1 MAEIKK
7 PSPLQAKID
16 LLEQQR
22 EQSFREIKH
31 QLKVTGQSLRP
42 SNMIRDAAKDV
53 IQSTDLKKLAL
64 KAGGA
69 LAVAFILKQ
78 VLQKNEKKV
87 QDNLGAL
94 HEKET
99 FMDRTMESLMK
110 FAGVFLAEQVTSFVQ
125 RYQAARQ
132 QRSTEEENE
141 PEDPYSA

>member
-1 MAEIKK
+1 MADIKK

-22 EQSFREIKH
+22 TQSFREIKQ

-42 SNMIRDAAKDV
+42 ANMIRDAAKDV

-69 LAVAFILKQ
+69 VAVAFILKQ

-87 QDNLGAL
+87 QDNLGEL

-99 FMDRTMESLMK
+99 FMDKTMESLMK
-110 FAGVFLAEQVTSFVQ
+110 FAGVFLAEQVTSFVH
-125 RYQAARQ
+125 RYQASRQ
-132 QRSTEEENE
+132 ERSRHEDDQ

>member
-1 MAEIKK
+1 MAESKK
-7 PSPLQAKID
+7 TSPLQAKID

-22 EQSFREIKH
+22 AQSFREIKH

-42 SNMIRDAAKDV
+42 GNMIRDAAKDV

-69 LAVAFILKQ
+69 VAVAFILKQ

-87 QDNLGAL
+87 QDNLEEL

-110 FAGVFLAEQVTSFVQ
+110 FAGIFLAEQVTSFVQ

-132 QRSTEEENE
+132 ERSREEDNQ
-141 PEDPYSA
+141 PEEHNSA